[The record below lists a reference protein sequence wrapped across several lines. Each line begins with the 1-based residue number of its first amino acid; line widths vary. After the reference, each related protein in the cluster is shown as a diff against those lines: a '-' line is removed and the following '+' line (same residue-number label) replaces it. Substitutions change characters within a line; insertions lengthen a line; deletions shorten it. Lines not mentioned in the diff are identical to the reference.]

1 MGKMTPEALQ
11 CLKGMLALDPERR
24 STAIEALAEPWF
36 DSLREPEVEQL
47 IQADRQRK
55 AQRLASGE
63 TNQYSNN
70 TEGERRRRG
79 ESSKSR
85 ASMRSTHNQN
95 SLQDQ
100 SQMSMIGPMS
110 QMGQVT

>member
-1 MGKMTPEALQ
+1 MGKMTPEAIQ
-11 CLKGMLALDPERR
+11 CLKGLLVLDPEKR

-36 DSLREPEVEQL
+36 DSLREPEVESL

-55 AQRLASGE
+55 AQRAAQAE
-63 TNQYSNN
+63 ANQYANMN

-85 ASMRSTHNQN
+85 ASMRSNHGAN
-95 SLQDQ
+95 SLHDNAPTNQ
-100 SQMSMIGPMS
+100 IGLMS
-110 QMGQVT
+110 QMG